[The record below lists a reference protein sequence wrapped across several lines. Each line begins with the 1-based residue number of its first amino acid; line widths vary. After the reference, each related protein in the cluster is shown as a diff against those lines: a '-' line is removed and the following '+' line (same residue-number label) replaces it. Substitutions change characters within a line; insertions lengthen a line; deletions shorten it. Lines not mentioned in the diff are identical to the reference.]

1 MDMSGEQRI
10 EAPRDVVWAALNDPD
25 ILRKCIPGCQ
35 ELDKHSDTE
44 MTAVAVIKVGP
55 VSAKFQGAVTLS
67 DLDPPNGYRIT
78 GEGQGGVAG
87 FAKGSAEVGLTAD
100 GDATILRYS
109 VSAQI
114 GGKLSQ
120 LGGRLIDMTARKM
133 SDAFFKRFAEEIAA
147 GTATRRPTAQE
158 ISGTVQTAS
167 QPARSTARSAD
178 HRPRLEVSPGFPV
191 AAPAP
196 ATSWMSWLNIAVL
209 VAAIIAIAAT
219 LQGSGAARPVLAAAV
234 GGATVDLS
242 SIILLFLILA
252 VGYLAGRQHEASRA
266 TLSDRQLL
274 LALLSRPAGTPEP

>member
-10 EAPRDVVWAALNDPD
+10 EAPRDVVWAALNDPE

-55 VSAKFQGAVTLS
+55 VSARFQGAVTLS

-87 FAKGSAEVGLTAD
+87 FAKGSAEVGLMAD

-109 VSAQI
+109 VTAQI

-147 GTATRRPTAQE
+147 DTATPHPTAQE
-158 ISGTVQTAS
+158 ISGAVQTAS
-167 QPARSTARSAD
+167 QPARSTARSAE
-178 HRPRLEVSPGFPV
+178 PRLEASPGFPV
-191 AAPAP
+191 AAPAT

-209 VAAIIAIAAT
+209 VAAIIAIAGILLAGGPVRPALAST
-219 LQGSGAARPVLAAAV
+219 AGGS
-234 GGATVDLS
+234 TVDLS

-266 TLSDRQLL
+266 SLSDRQLL
-274 LALLSRPAGTPEP
+274 LALLSRRAGTPEL

>member
-10 EAPRDVVWAALNDPD
+10 EAPRDVVWAALNDPE

-100 GDATILRYS
+100 DDATILRYS
-109 VSAQI
+109 VTAQI

-147 GTATRRPTAQE
+147 GTATPHPTARE
-158 ISGTVQTAS
+158 ISGTVQAAS
-167 QPARSTARSAD
+167 QRARSTARSTD
-178 HRPRLEVSPGFPV
+178 HRPRLEASPGFPI
-191 AAPAP
+191 AAPPP

-209 VAAIIAIAAT
+209 VAAIIAISGT
-219 LQGSGAARPVLAAAV
+219 LLGGGVARPALAAGV
-234 GGATVDLS
+234 GGSTVDLS
-242 SIILLFLILA
+242 SIILLFLTLA

-266 TLSDRQLL
+266 SLSDRQLL
-274 LALLSRPAGTPEP
+274 LALLSRRAGTAEP

>member
-10 EAPRDVVWAALNDPD
+10 EAPRDVVWAALNDPE

-55 VSAKFQGAVTLS
+55 VSARFQGAVTLS

-87 FAKGSAEVGLTAD
+87 FAKGSAEVGLVAD

-120 LGGRLIDMTARKM
+120 LGGRLIDATARKM
-133 SDAFFKRFAEEIAA
+133 SDAFFKRFAEEIAPDDA
-147 GTATRRPTAQE
+147 AP
-158 ISGTVQTAS
+158 
-167 QPARSTARSAD
+167 RSAGERISD
-178 HRPRLEVSPGFPV
+178 RNRIAAQPVSAAAVPPDRRLRPETSPGLPDASV
-191 AAPAP
+191 SA
-196 ATSWMSWLNIAVL
+196 SWVSWLNIL
-209 VAAIIAIAAT
+209 
-219 LQGSGAARPVLAAAV
+219 VLAAAV
-234 GGATVDLS
+234 IVIASVLVIGGAPRPIPAIAPAGSSIDLS
-242 SIILLFLILA
+242 SAIVLFLLLA

-266 TLSDRQLL
+266 SISDRHLL
-274 LALLSRPAGTPEP
+274 LALLARRTGAPEA